1 MIQNLTQKDLIR
13 LIRGCEPGME
23 YINELMRC
31 GLGAYVGGM
40 NDHWEWADKESD
52 HWNDVSEEELWRL
65 YTMITGDDRDKY
77 APPQVYVVTD
87 GYEDAEVKAVFTDEA
102 TAERYKDAEGR
113 SEWVIEAFDLNP
125 YFEEL
130 EKVWKASLQV
140 AILEMSLEP
149 DQSFNGENHL
159 VGYIRRYGDRLVTW
173 LRATDRYDASA
184 KANEVFLSVMR
195 GRKLG
200 RFRYLNQEIYLPD
213 RKFPNIKNYPFY
225 DVASGKIVLGDFG
238 AALLP
243 KSEALLPDGTPNP
256 DFFILLD
263 RHFVDIGKRYGIE

>member
-31 GLGAYVGGM
+31 GLGVYVGGM

-52 HWNDVSEEELWRL
+52 HWNDVSEEELWQL
-65 YTMITGDDRDKY
+65 YTMITGDDRDEY

-87 GYEDAEVKAVFTDEA
+87 GYEDAEVKGVFTDEA
-102 TAERYKDAEGR
+102 TAERYKDARGR
-113 SEWVIEAFDLNP
+113 SGWVIEAFDLNP
-125 YFEEL
+125 YFEER
-130 EKVWKASLQV
+130 EKVWKASFQV
-140 AILEMSLEP
+140 TTLEMSLEP

-159 VGYIRRYGDRLVTW
+159 VGYIRRYGDWLVTW
-173 LRATDRYDASA
+173 LRATYRYDASA
-184 KANEVFLSVMR
+184 KANEVFISVAR
-195 GRKLG
+195 GREQG
-200 RFRYLNQEIYLPD
+200 RFRYLNSKIYLPD
-213 RKFPNIKNYPFY
+213 RNFPNIKKYPFY

-256 DFFILLD
+256 DLVILLD
-263 RHFVDIGKRYGIE
+263 RHFVESKK

>member
-1 MIQNLTQKDLIR
+1 MIRNLTRKDLVR

-23 YINELMRC
+23 YVNVLMRC
-31 GLGAYVGGM
+31 GLGVYVGGM

-52 HWNDVSEEELWRL
+52 HWNDVSEEELWEL
-65 YTMITGDDRDKY
+65 YTMITGDDRDEY

-113 SEWVIEAFDLNP
+113 SGWVIEAFDLNP
-125 YFEEL
+125 LFEER
-130 EKVWKASLQV
+130 EKLWNASLLP
-140 AILEMSLEP
+140 ATMDLELHPMWEQL
-149 DQSFNGENHL
+149 HL
-159 VGYIRRYGDRLVTW
+159 VGYIRRYGDYLYTW
-173 LRATDRYDASA
+173 MVAKNRTEAMA
-184 KANEVFLSVMR
+184 KANEAFRTVIHGRER
-195 GRKLG
+195 GK
-200 RFRYLNQEIYLPD
+200 FRYLNSEIYLPD
-213 RKFPNIKNYPFY
+213 RKFPNIKKYPFY

-256 DFFILLD
+256 DLFILLD
-263 RHFVDIGKRYGIE
+263 RHFVDKENFKI